1 MARQRK
7 EIDIRDVFQPKNE
20 PIPLEEIGAGTASLE
35 IPDKDAD
42 FVQLAQD
49 EAFMNEKVK
58 ILVSQGQAEGEL
70 AVISPSVNGIQQPIV
85 RGVEQVVKRKYLEA
99 LVHTVTT
106 SYNQT
111 VQNPAAPDQISMV
124 PRTTHTFPVSL
135 VEDRNPRG
143 RSWFAR
149 LTERAARQAA

>member
-1 MARQRK
+1 MAKQRK
-7 EIDIRDVFQPKNE
+7 EIDIRDVFKPKDD
-20 PIPLEEIGAGTASLE
+20 PIPLEEIGAGSASLE
-35 IPDKDAD
+35 IPDRDAD
-42 FVQLAQD
+42 FMKLAED

-58 ILVSQGQAEGEL
+58 ILVSQGQGDGEL

-85 RGVEQVVKRKYLEA
+85 RGLTQVVKRKYLEA

-124 PRTTHTFPVSL
+124 PRTTHTFPVAL
-135 VEDRNPRG
+135 VEDTNPRG
-143 RSWFAR
+143 RSWFER